1 MNYNEVFQQV
11 DGPVTKPVLPLFSSP
26 EVRSQAVAQAT
37 RRPVSAGLLSV
48 LRQGNSFLEPSAAR
62 EANLDALAEPGTV
75 AVLTGQQAGL
85 FLGPLFTIYKA
96 LSAVAACA
104 ALTKECGVRA
114 VPVFWLQTEDHD
126 FEEIRKTFVQDRDS
140 TLIKLELLAAQPD
153 PRCSV
158 EYRILGGEV
167 LQLHEVLREHL
178 GHLPHAPE
186 MLGRLAQCYC
196 PGAALSSA
204 FASFLAYLTARFGLV
219 FFNPRWPGAAKL
231 FQPVYLAA
239 WERREEF
246 AAVLKHQEILLKEH
260 NLVPQVRLVENSPLF
275 FMHNKSGEGARCRLL
290 AQGSHW
296 VLSGTGETAS
306 AAEVRAQLEDAP
318 ERFSS
323 SALLRPLVQDSI
335 FPSAVYI
342 AGEAEMR
349 YFVQI
354 LPLYDAL
361 LLPRPLVAPR
371 ASFCLVEE
379 KVRRWCGELG
389 IKPAQVRLPA
399 PALQA
404 ILAEHSARRLP
415 APAKLEQ
422 QTIDALNE
430 ALLPLQSACSALD
443 PTLVNSLGKT
453 KEKARHLIH
462 TAVERYGA
470 ALINSNSVARQRMD
484 KLRTLLYPGDEPQ
497 ERRHSALYFLCR
509 FGAGF
514 VERIVEEIE
523 PFSAGEKELAL

>member
-354 LPLYDAL
+354 LPLYDA
-361 LLPRPLVAPR
+361 
-371 ASFCLVEE
+371 
-379 KVRRWCGELG
+379 
-389 IKPAQVRLPA
+389 
-399 PALQA
+399 
-404 ILAEHSARRLP
+404 
-415 APAKLEQ
+415 
-422 QTIDALNE
+422 
-430 ALLPLQSACSALD
+430 
-443 PTLVNSLGKT
+443 
-453 KEKARHLIH
+453 
-462 TAVERYGA
+462 
-470 ALINSNSVARQRMD
+470 
-484 KLRTLLYPGDEPQ
+484 
-497 ERRHSALYFLCR
+497 
-509 FGAGF
+509 
-514 VERIVEEIE
+514 
-523 PFSAGEKELAL
+523 